1 MQELSNKA
9 QQALGLIL
17 ISEASMA
24 NKLTNTPKSKLSK
37 GNSKTVNRD
46 KNKANNKDPKA
57 QFAPVTFSEEGGVRF
72 LHFGTWWVQ
81 GAMRI
86 NKPDFIELEYAQ
98 QMMAGLLFLDP
109 NDKRLNQINKKSN
122 KKSHNQPFHMVQLGL
137 GTGALTKFAH
147 KSFPKAKVTA
157 IDLNPAVI
165 VAARVMFQLPP
176 PNKNL
181 EIIQGDALK
190 YVTTQKNSESIDL
203 LQVDL
208 YDATARGPAL
218 SSPEFYQG
226 CYDSLKSPGVMTV
239 NLFGN
244 HKSFKTNIKNI
255 CNAFNNRVL
264 VFQQVHDCNVV
275 VLAFKGP
282 HLEVNWKEVKARAE
296 YLEKKYKLPTKA
308 WVPGLRSE
316 NARQEF
322 KLSI

>member
-24 NKLTNTPKSKLSK
+24 
-37 GNSKTVNRD
+37 
-46 KNKANNKDPKA
+46 KNKNTNKDINKTSKKTSNKDPKA

-109 NDKRLNQINKKSN
+109 NDKRLNQNNKKSN
-122 KKSHNQPFHMVQLGL
+122 HQPFHMVQLGL

-147 KSFPKAKVTA
+147 KSFPKAIVTA

-181 EIIQGDALK
+181 EIVQGDALK
-190 YVTTQKNSESIDL
+190 YITAKKNSGSIDL

-226 CYDSLKSPGVMTV
+226 CYDSLKSTGVMTV

-255 CNAFNNRVL
+255 CNAFDNRVL

-275 VLAFKGP
+275 VIAFKGP
-282 HLEVNWKEVKARAE
+282 HLEVNWKDVKARAE

-308 WVPGLRSE
+308 WVPGLRSV
-316 NARQEF
+316 NARQE
-322 KLSI
+322 KRLSI

>member
-1 MQELSNKA
+1 VLNKINKA

-17 ISEASMA
+17 ISEVSMA
-24 NKLTNTPKSKLSK
+24 
-37 GNSKTVNRD
+37 
-46 KNKANNKDPKA
+46 KNKDSINKNKKDPKA

-72 LHFGTWWVQ
+72 LHFGTWWIQ

-109 NDKRLNQINKKSN
+109 NDKRLNQHNKKI
-122 KKSHNQPFHMVQLGL
+122 NQAAFHMVQLGL
-137 GTGALTKFAH
+137 GTGALSKFAH
-147 KSFPKAKVTA
+147 KAFPKAKVTA

-165 VAARVMFQLPP
+165 VAARVMFNLPP

-190 YVTTQKNSESIDL
+190 YVTNKKNSESIDL

-218 SSPEFYQG
+218 SSSEFYQG

-255 CNAFNNRVL
+255 CNAFDNRVL

-275 VLAFKGP
+275 AMAFKGP
-282 HLEVNWKEVKARAE
+282 HLEVNWKDVKARAE
-296 YLEKKYKLPTKA
+296 DLERKYKLPTKA
-308 WVPGLRSE
+308 WISGLRAE
-316 NARQEF
+316 NAHQE
-322 KLSI
+322 KRLSI

>member
-24 NKLTNTPKSKLSK
+24 
-37 GNSKTVNRD
+37 
-46 KNKANNKDPKA
+46 KNKNTNKDTNKTSKKTSNKDPKA

-109 NDKRLNQINKKSN
+109 NDKRLNQVNKKSN
-122 KKSHNQPFHMVQLGL
+122 HQPFHMVQLGL

-147 KSFPKAKVTA
+147 KAFPKAKVTA

-190 YVTTQKNSESIDL
+190 YITAKKNSGSIDL

-282 HLEVNWKEVKARAE
+282 HLEVDWKDVKARAE
-296 YLEKKYKLPTKA
+296 HLEKKYMLPTKA

-316 NARQEF
+316 NARQENY
-322 KLSI
+322 LSI

>member
-24 NKLTNTPKSKLSK
+24 MNKNINKDTNKNSNKTSKQKS
-37 GNSKTVNRD
+37 
-46 KNKANNKDPKA
+46 NKDPKA

-109 NDKRLNQINKKSN
+109 NDKRLNQVNKKSN
-122 KKSHNQPFHMVQLGL
+122 KRSNHQPFHMVQLGL
-137 GTGALTKFAH
+137 GTGALTKFSH
-147 KSFPKAKVTA
+147 KAFPKAKVTA

-190 YVTTQKNSESIDL
+190 YVTNKKNSESIDL

-244 HKSFKTNIKNI
+244 HTSFKTNIKNI
-255 CNAFNNRVL
+255 CNAFDDRVL

-275 VLAFKGP
+275 VIAFKGP
-282 HLEVNWKEVKARAE
+282 HLEVDWKDVKARAE

-316 NARQEF
+316 NARHENY
-322 KLSI
+322 LSI

>member
-24 NKLTNTPKSKLSK
+24 
-37 GNSKTVNRD
+37 
-46 KNKANNKDPKA
+46 KNKNTNKDTNKTSKKTSNKDPKA

-109 NDKRLNQINKKSN
+109 NDKRLNQVNKKSN
-122 KKSHNQPFHMVQLGL
+122 HQPFHMVQLGL
-137 GTGALTKFAH
+137 GTGALTKFSH

-190 YVTTQKNSESIDL
+190 YITAKKNSGSIDL

-282 HLEVNWKEVKARAE
+282 HLEVDWKDVKARAE
-296 YLEKKYKLPTKA
+296 HLEKKYMLPTKA

-316 NARQEF
+316 NARQENY
-322 KLSI
+322 LSI

>member
-1 MQELSNKA
+1 
-9 QQALGLIL
+9 
-17 ISEASMA
+17 MA
-24 NKLTNTPKSKLSK
+24 
-37 GNSKTVNRD
+37 
-46 KNKANNKDPKA
+46 KNKNIDKDTNQHKNKNSNKDPKA

-109 NDKRLNQINKKSN
+109 NDKRLNQANKESN
-122 KKSHNQPFHMVQLGL
+122 HQPFHMVQLGL

-147 KSFPKAKVTA
+147 KAFPKAKVTA

-165 VAARVMFQLPP
+165 VAAQVMFQLPP

-181 EIIQGDALK
+181 NIIQGDALK
-190 YVTTQKNSESIDL
+190 YITNKKNSESINL

-275 VLAFKGP
+275 AIAFKGP
-282 HLEVNWKEVKARAE
+282 HLEVNWKDVKARAE
-296 YLEKKYKLPTKA
+296 YLEKKHQLPTKA

-316 NARQEF
+316 NARQESC
-322 KLSI
+322 LSI

>member
-1 MQELSNKA
+1 VLNKINKA

-24 NKLTNTPKSKLSK
+24 KNKNTNNKSK
-37 GNSKTVNRD
+37 
-46 KNKANNKDPKA
+46 KDPKA
-57 QFAPVTFSEEGGVRF
+57 QFAPVTLSEEGGVRF

-109 NDKRLNQINKKSN
+109 NDKRLNQQNKKTN
-122 KKSHNQPFHMVQLGL
+122 HQAAFHMVQLGL

-147 KSFPKAKVTA
+147 KAFPKAKITA

-165 VAARVMFQLPP
+165 VAARVMFNLPP

-190 YVTTQKNSESIDL
+190 YVTTKKNSDSIDL

-218 SSPEFYQG
+218 SSPEFYRG

-255 CNAFNNRVL
+255 CNAFDNRVL

-275 VLAFKGP
+275 AMAFKGP
-282 HLEVNWKEVKARAE
+282 HLEINWKDVKARAE
-296 YLEKKYKLPTKA
+296 HLEKKYKLPTKT
-308 WVPGLRSE
+308 WVLGLRSE
-316 NARQEF
+316 NANQENY
-322 KLSI
+322 LSI

>member
-1 MQELSNKA
+1 VLNKINKA

-24 NKLTNTPKSKLSK
+24 KNKNTNN
-37 GNSKTVNRD
+37 NSK
-46 KNKANNKDPKA
+46 KDPKA

-109 NDKRLNQINKKSN
+109 NDKRLNQQNKKTN
-122 KKSHNQPFHMVQLGL
+122 HQAAFHMVQLGL

-147 KSFPKAKVTA
+147 KAFPKAKVTA

-165 VAARVMFQLPP
+165 VAARVMFNLPP

-190 YVTTQKNSESIDL
+190 YVTTKKNSDSIDL

-255 CNAFNNRVL
+255 CNAFDNRVL

-275 VLAFKGP
+275 AMAFKGP
-282 HLEVNWKEVKARAE
+282 HLEVDWKDVKARAE
-296 YLEKKYKLPTKA
+296 YLEKKHKLPTKA

-316 NARQEF
+316 NANQENH
-322 KLSI
+322 LSI

>member
-24 NKLTNTPKSKLSK
+24 
-37 GNSKTVNRD
+37 
-46 KNKANNKDPKA
+46 KNKNTNKDTNKTSKKTSNKDPKA

-109 NDKRLNQINKKSN
+109 NDKRLNQVNKKSN
-122 KKSHNQPFHMVQLGL
+122 HQPFHMVQLGL

-147 KSFPKAKVTA
+147 KAFPKAKVTA

-165 VAARVMFQLPP
+165 VAARVMVQLPP

-190 YVTTQKNSESIDL
+190 YITAKKNSGSIDL

-275 VLAFKGP
+275 VIAFKGP
-282 HLEVNWKEVKARAE
+282 HLEVDWKDVKARAE
-296 YLEKKYKLPTKA
+296 HLEKKYKLPTKA

-316 NARQEF
+316 NARQENY
-322 KLSI
+322 LSI

>member
-24 NKLTNTPKSKLSK
+24 
-37 GNSKTVNRD
+37 
-46 KNKANNKDPKA
+46 KNKNTNKDTNKTIKKTSNKDPKA

-109 NDKRLNQINKKSN
+109 NDKRLNQVNKKSN
-122 KKSHNQPFHMVQLGL
+122 HQPFHMVQLGL

-181 EIIQGDALK
+181 EIVQGDALK
-190 YVTTQKNSESIDL
+190 YITAMKNSESIDL

-255 CNAFNNRVL
+255 CNAFDDRVL
-264 VFQQVHDCNVV
+264 AFQQVHDCNVV

-282 HLEVNWKEVKARAE
+282 HLEVDWKDVKARAE
-296 YLEKKYKLPTKA
+296 YLDKKYKLPTKA

-316 NARQEF
+316 NARQESY
-322 KLSI
+322 LSI

>member
-1 MQELSNKA
+1 MQKLSNKA

-24 NKLTNTPKSKLSK
+24 
-37 GNSKTVNRD
+37 
-46 KNKANNKDPKA
+46 KNKNTNKKSNKDPKA

-109 NDKRLNQINKKSN
+109 NDKRLNQVNKKSN
-122 KKSHNQPFHMVQLGL
+122 HQPFHMVQLGL
-137 GTGALTKFAH
+137 GTAALTKFAH

-190 YVTTQKNSESIDL
+190 YITAKKNSGSIDL

-255 CNAFNNRVL
+255 CNAFNNRVF

-282 HLEVNWKEVKARAE
+282 HLEVDWKDVKARAE
-296 YLEKKYKLPTKA
+296 HLEKKYKLPTKA

-316 NARQEF
+316 NARQENY
-322 KLSI
+322 LSI

>member
-1 MQELSNKA
+1 MEELPYKA

-17 ISEASMA
+17 LSEVRMA
-24 NKLTNTPKSKLSK
+24 NKLTSAPKAKLSK
-37 GNSKTVNRD
+37 VNSKA
-46 KNKANNKDPKA
+46 KNKDPKPT
-57 QFAPVTFSEEGGVRF
+57 FAPVTFSEEQGVRF

-109 NDKRLNQINKKSN
+109 NDKRLSQVNKKSN
-122 KKSHNQPFHMVQLGL
+122 SQPFHMVQLGL

-147 KSFPKAKVTA
+147 KAFPKAKVTA

-181 EIIQGDALK
+181 QIIQGDALK
-190 YVTTQKNSESIDL
+190 YVTNNKNNESIDL

-218 SSPEFYQG
+218 SSSDFYQG

-244 HKSFKTNIKNI
+244 HKSYKANITNI
-255 CNAFNNRVL
+255 CNAFNNRVM
-264 VFQQVHDCNVV
+264 VFQQVHDCNIVV
-275 VLAFKGP
+275 IAFKGP
-282 HLEVNWKEVKARAE
+282 HLEVDWNDVRGRAA
-296 YLEKKYKLPTKA
+296 YLEKKYGLPTKA

-316 NARQEF
+316 NARQESY
-322 KLSI
+322 LSI

>member
-1 MQELSNKA
+1 MAKNKNTNKDTNKK
-9 QQALGLIL
+9 
-17 ISEASMA
+17 SE
-24 NKLTNTPKSKLSK
+24 K
-37 GNSKTVNRD
+37 NSK
-46 KNKANNKDPKA
+46 KDPKA
-57 QFAPVTFSEEGGVRF
+57 QFAPVTFSEEGGLRF

-86 NKPDFIELEYAQ
+86 NKPDLIELEYAQ

-109 NDKRLNQINKKSN
+109 NDKRLSQINKKSN
-122 KKSHNQPFHMVQLGL
+122 HQPFHMVQLGL

-147 KSFPKAKVTA
+147 KAFPKAKVTA

-181 EIIQGDALK
+181 DIIQGDALK
-190 YVTTQKNSESIDL
+190 YVTNKKNSESIDL

-218 SSPEFYQG
+218 SSPDFYQG

-255 CNAFNNRVL
+255 CNAFDNRVL

-275 VLAFKGP
+275 VIAFKGP
-282 HLEVNWKEVKARAE
+282 HLEVDWKDVKARAE
-296 YLEKKYKLPTKA
+296 HLEKKYKLPTKA

-316 NARQEF
+316 NARQESYM
-322 KLSI
+322 SI

>member
-24 NKLTNTPKSKLSK
+24 
-37 GNSKTVNRD
+37 
-46 KNKANNKDPKA
+46 KNKNTNKKSNKDPKA

-109 NDKRLNQINKKSN
+109 NDKRLNQVNKKSN
-122 KKSHNQPFHMVQLGL
+122 HQSFHMVQLGL

-147 KSFPKAKVTA
+147 KAFPKAKVTA

-190 YVTTQKNSESIDL
+190 YITTKKNSESIDL

-282 HLEVNWKEVKARAE
+282 HLEVDWKDVKARAE
-296 YLEKKYKLPTKA
+296 YLDKKYKLPTKA

-316 NARQEF
+316 NARQENY
-322 KLSI
+322 LSI

>member
-17 ISEASMA
+17 ISEANMA
-24 NKLTNTPKSKLSK
+24 
-37 GNSKTVNRD
+37 
-46 KNKANNKDPKA
+46 KNKHTNKNSNKDPKA

-109 NDKRLNQINKKSN
+109 NDKRLHQGNKKAN
-122 KKSHNQPFHMVQLGL
+122 HQPFHMVQLGL

-165 VAARVMFQLPP
+165 VAAQVMFQLPP

-190 YVTTQKNSESIDL
+190 YITNKKNSESIDL

-226 CYDSLKSPGVMTV
+226 CYDALKSPGVMTV

-255 CNAFNNRVL
+255 CNSFNNRVL

-275 VLAFKGP
+275 VIAFKGP
-282 HLEVNWKEVKARAE
+282 HLEVNWKDVKARAE
-296 YLEKKYKLPTKA
+296 HLEKKYQLPTKA
-308 WVPGLRSE
+308 WVPGLSSE
-316 NARQEF
+316 NARQENY
-322 KLSI
+322 LSI

>member
-1 MQELSNKA
+1 MAKNKN
-9 QQALGLIL
+9 I
-17 ISEASMA
+17 
-24 NKLTNTPKSKLSK
+24 NNKSK
-37 GNSKTVNRD
+37 
-46 KNKANNKDPKA
+46 KDPKA

-109 NDKRLNQINKKSN
+109 NDKRLNQQNKKTN
-122 KKSHNQPFHMVQLGL
+122 HQAAFHMVQLGL

-147 KSFPKAKVTA
+147 KAFPKAKVTA

-165 VAARVMFQLPP
+165 VAARVMFNLPP

-190 YVTTQKNSESIDL
+190 YVTTKKNSDSIDL

-255 CNAFNNRVL
+255 CNAFDNRVL

-275 VLAFKGP
+275 AMAFKGP
-282 HLEVNWKEVKARAE
+282 HLEVDWKDVKARAE
-296 YLEKKYKLPTKA
+296 YLEKKHKLPTKA

-316 NARQEF
+316 NANQENH
-322 KLSI
+322 LSI

>member
-1 MQELSNKA
+1 MQELSNKT

-17 ISEASMA
+17 ISEASIA
-24 NKLTNTPKSKLSK
+24 
-37 GNSKTVNRD
+37 
-46 KNKANNKDPKA
+46 KNKNNNKTSKKDPKA

-86 NKPDFIELEYAQ
+86 NKPDLIELEYAQ

-109 NDKRLNQINKKSN
+109 NDKRLNQVNKKSN
-122 KKSHNQPFHMVQLGL
+122 HQPFHMVQLGL
-137 GTGALTKFAH
+137 GTGALTKFSH
-147 KSFPKAKVTA
+147 KAFPKAKVTA

-190 YVTTQKNSESIDL
+190 YITTKKNSESIDL

-244 HKSFKTNIKNI
+244 HKSFKTNINNI
-255 CNAFNNRVL
+255 CNAFDDRVL
-264 VFQQVHDCNVV
+264 AFQQVHDCNVV
-275 VLAFKGP
+275 VMVFKGP
-282 HLEVNWKEVKARAE
+282 HLEVDWKDVKARAE
-296 YLEKKYKLPTKA
+296 YLDKKYKLPTKA

-316 NARQEF
+316 NARQESY
-322 KLSI
+322 LSI

>member
-24 NKLTNTPKSKLSK
+24 
-37 GNSKTVNRD
+37 
-46 KNKANNKDPKA
+46 KNKNNNKTSKKDPKA

-109 NDKRLNQINKKSN
+109 NDKRLNQVNKKSN
-122 KKSHNQPFHMVQLGL
+122 HQPFHMVQLGL

-147 KSFPKAKVTA
+147 KAFPKAKVTA

-190 YVTTQKNSESIDL
+190 YITTKKNLESINL

-244 HKSFKTNIKNI
+244 HKSFKTNINNI
-255 CNAFNNRVL
+255 CNSFDDRVL
-264 VFQQVHDCNVV
+264 AFQQVHDCNVV
-275 VLAFKGP
+275 VMAFKGP
-282 HLEVNWKEVKARAE
+282 HLEVDWKDVKARAE
-296 YLEKKYKLPTKA
+296 YLDKKYKLPTKA

-316 NARQEF
+316 NARQESY
-322 KLSI
+322 LSI

>member
-24 NKLTNTPKSKLSK
+24 NNNYTDKDSNKSSNKTIKQKSK
-37 GNSKTVNRD
+37 
-46 KNKANNKDPKA
+46 KDPKA

-109 NDKRLNQINKKSN
+109 NDKRLNQVKKKSN
-122 KKSHNQPFHMVQLGL
+122 HQSFHMVQLGL

-147 KSFPKAKVTA
+147 KAFPKAKVTA

-190 YVTTQKNSESIDL
+190 YITTKKNSESIDL

-255 CNAFNNRVL
+255 CNAFDDRVL
-264 VFQQVHDCNVV
+264 AFQQVHDCNVV

-282 HLEVNWKEVKARAE
+282 HLEVDWKDVKARAE
-296 YLEKKYKLPTKA
+296 YLDKKYKLPTKA

-316 NARQEF
+316 NVRQESY
-322 KLSI
+322 LSI

>member
-9 QQALGLIL
+9 QQALSLIFL
-17 ISEASMA
+17 SEITMA
-24 NKLTNTPKSKLSK
+24 NKLSIPKVKAK
-37 GNSKTVNRD
+37 KNSGRQSIK
-46 KNKANNKDPKA
+46 KDRTTH
-57 QFAPVTFSEEGGVRF
+57 FAPVTFSEEHGVRF

-109 NDKRLNQINKKSN
+109 YDKRLNQSKQLK
-122 KKSHNQPFHMVQLGL
+122 PFHMVQLGL

-147 KSFPKAKVTA
+147 KHFPKAKVTVV
-157 IDLNPAVI
+157 DLNPAVI
-165 VAARVMFQLPP
+165 VAARVMFKLPA
-176 PNKNL
+176 PNQHLHIL
-181 EIIQGDALK
+181 EADALQ
-190 YVTTQKNSESIDL
+190 YVKHKKQQDSIDL

-218 SSPEFYQG
+218 SSKDFYQG

-244 HKSFKTNIKNI
+244 HKSFKTNINNI
-255 CNAFNNRVL
+255 CSAFNNRVL

-275 VLAFKGP
+275 VIAFKGP
-282 HLEVNWKEVKARAE
+282 HLEVEWKDIKVRAE
-296 YLEKKYKLPTKA
+296 FLESKYGLPTKS

-316 NARQEF
+316 NARQHSYV
-322 KLSI
+322 SI

>member
-1 MQELSNKA
+1 LSKATNALNKLNKA

-24 NKLTNTPKSKLSK
+24 
-37 GNSKTVNRD
+37 
-46 KNKANNKDPKA
+46 KNKNTNKDTNKTSKKTSNKDPKA

-122 KKSHNQPFHMVQLGL
+122 HQPFHMVQLGL

-190 YVTTQKNSESIDL
+190 YVTTQKNAESIDL

-244 HKSFKTNIKNI
+244 HKSFKANIKNI

-282 HLEVNWKEVKARAE
+282 HLEVDWKDVKARAE
-296 YLEKKYKLPTKA
+296 HLEKKYMLPTKA

-316 NARQEF
+316 NARQENY
-322 KLSI
+322 LSI